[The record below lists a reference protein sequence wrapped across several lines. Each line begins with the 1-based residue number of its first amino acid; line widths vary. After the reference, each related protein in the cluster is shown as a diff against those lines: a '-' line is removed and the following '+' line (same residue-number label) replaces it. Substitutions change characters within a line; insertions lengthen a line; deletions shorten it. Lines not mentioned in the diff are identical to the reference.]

1 MAAEADIEM
10 YLRHLRAQREH
21 VLSAFERLG
30 EERLRRGILPSGWSP
45 KALVHHLTIDVE
57 MWWFGAVVA
66 GDADVLAEVEVTDGW
81 IPPDVPAAEI
91 IERYV
96 EAGRRSDEIARRAG
110 VDGGLAWWPDD
121 TPRHRR
127 NVADVLLHVIA
138 ETAAHAGHA
147 DAAAELVDGRQWLVL
162 T

>member
-1 MAAEADIEM
+1 MTLPRTSEWM
-10 YLRHLRAQREH
+10 
-21 VLSAFERLG
+21 S
-30 EERLRRGILPSGWSP
+30 RGFLPSGWSP

-66 GDADVLAEVEVTDGW
+66 GDRDVLAEVEAAEGW
-81 IPPDVPAAEI
+81 TPPDVPATQI

-96 EAGRRSDEIARRAG
+96 EAGRRSDEIALRAG
-110 VDGGLAWWPDD
+110 VEGDLAWWPDD

-127 NVADVLLHVIA
+127 DVADVLLHVIA

-147 DAAAELVDGRQWLVL
+147 DAAAELIDGRQWLVL